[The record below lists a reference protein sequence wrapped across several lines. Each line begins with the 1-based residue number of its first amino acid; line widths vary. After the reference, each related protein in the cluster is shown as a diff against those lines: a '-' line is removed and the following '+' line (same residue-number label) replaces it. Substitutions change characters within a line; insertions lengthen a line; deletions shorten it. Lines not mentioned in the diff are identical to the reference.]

1 MPAREDQLLTT
12 EEFAHL
18 LRLSRLAVSESEAA
32 RLRDDLNA
40 VLGHFRALQNV
51 ATEGVPE
58 MTHAVPL
65 QTVLR
70 DDEVTASLPQEAATA
85 LGVDTLEGYFRV
97 PRIVE

>member
-1 MPAREDQLLTT
+1 VPEREDQLLTP

-18 LRLSRLAVSESEAA
+18 LRLSRLAVSEPEAA

-40 VLGHFRALQNV
+40 VFRHFRALQNV

-70 DDEVTASLPQEAATA
+70 EDEVSPSLPQEAAIA
-85 LGVDTLEGYFRV
+85 LGADTLEGYFRV

>member
-1 MPAREDQLLTT
+1 MPEREDQLLTP

-18 LRLSRLAVSESEAA
+18 LRLSRLAVSGPEAA

-40 VLGHFRALQNV
+40 VFRHFRALQQA

-70 DDEVTASLPQEAATA
+70 DDEAGASLPQKVATA